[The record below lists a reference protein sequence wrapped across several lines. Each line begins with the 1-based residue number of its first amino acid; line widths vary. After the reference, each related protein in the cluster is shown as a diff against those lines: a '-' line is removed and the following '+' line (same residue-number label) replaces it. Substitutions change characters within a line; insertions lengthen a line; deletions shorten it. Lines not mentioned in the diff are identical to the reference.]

1 MKWLSYGA
9 SAPIANST
17 KPKVVTLRQSAT
29 KMTLGG
35 SGPVIEIWPT
45 PSGKYG

>member
-1 MKWLSYGA
+1 MKWLSA
-9 SAPIANST
+9 VPLAPISNST

-29 KMTLGG
+29 KITLGG
-35 SGPVIEIWPT
+35 SGQVIEIWPT